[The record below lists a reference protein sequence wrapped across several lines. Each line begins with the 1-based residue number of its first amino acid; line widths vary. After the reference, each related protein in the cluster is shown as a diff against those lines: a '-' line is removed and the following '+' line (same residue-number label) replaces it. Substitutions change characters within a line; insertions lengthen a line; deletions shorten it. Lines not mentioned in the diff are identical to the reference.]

1 MRKIFTLLMVFVML
15 PLVAWAATVKPA
27 DGSTTK
33 LGTDPISIT
42 SAGTYTITGTYSG
55 SYSGNIINVNASG
68 QDVTLIL
75 DNVTIEKE
83 AELTG
88 SWCALNIGTG
98 TNVTLILKGTN
109 KLISGRLAGI
119 YVPKGATLTIKEDE
133 NTPEG
138 SLEAKSIDTDRSA
151 MGCGIGSTTANKD
164 AGKIIIESG
173 TVTATATASNY
184 GLPGI
189 GGMYSFESI
198 EIKGGTVTATGASA
212 GYYGPGIGLSSMAST
227 TYNENKSGDIKIS
240 GGTVVA
246 TGGDNGAGIGCG
258 NAKNNEYL
266 NIIIE
271 GNAHVTAN
279 GGAKA
284 AGIGG
289 SYAKDATTKVNVTI
303 QGNATV
309 IATGGSGQNGGAG
322 IGGAFDSKNGGEIK
336 ILGNASVTAT
346 GGNCTQSYGGTG
358 IGAGGKNSDF
368 ESIYIN
374 TTGTVK
380 ATAVADASGI
390 GGATAVDETGKTNV
404 TGTITIENGII
415 EATGADGYPGIGRN
429 STTTIKGPAYITA
442 KGGDSADGIDE
453 TTLTIEDGS
462 NAVIVTEGITPDE
475 DWDGVLV
482 IDTEK
487 GTGTIYGDEL
497 EVKQVIE
504 IPEGVTLTIEEGQT
518 LKGGDNITNKGTII
532 NNGTIEGTINNESG
546 ATIQSKIKQEDIKVT
561 VAEKTAYDG
570 KAPEVTVTVKEE
582 EATSGR
588 FEIVSYTYYKI
599 EDGQEI
605 KLEAAPTGA
614 GSYKVVVTVKGTGKA
629 DDQGYAY
636 TDAEIISNA
645 VEFTIPQKSIT
656 ITVEAAT
663 KTYGDADPAF
673 TYTLADGALVS
684 DGDLGTIT
692 VVRQEADKDK
702 QDVGAEITLTV
713 SYTENSNYKVTV
725 TDAKLTITKKAITV
739 TADNKE
745 KAYGEEDPELTFSVP
760 EGALAYDDT
769 SDDLHITLSRAA
781 GEDVGVYA
789 ITGSASEECRNY
801 DVTVTQGSFTIKQAP
816 AVLKFEQEVVEK
828 LTTDEPFIN
837 PITEVVPE
845 DAVITY
851 ASSDETIATV
861 DEQGEVTILKAGEVE
876 ISATNPGDK
885 NYASVTA
892 SYTLK
897 IRKPQPVT
905 PDYPDYYNIY
915 VDECEGVTVET
926 STNVVR
932 EGNSMSFT
940 VEVAEGY
947 TAENMTVKVKRSLFG
962 YTDVI
967 EPNEE
972 GKYEIRNIYTE
983 IYITVEGVEKETPTG
998 IEEITGVKVYTKD
1011 GSLYVQT
1018 PKQEQVVIISISGAV
1033 IKNETQIGLKRY
1045 DLPRGIYI
1053 VRVGTQNY
1061 KIRN

>member
-1 MRKIFTLLMVFVML
+1 MRKIFTLLMVLLLM
-15 PLVAWAATVKPA
+15 PLVAWAATITPT
-27 DGSTTK
+27 DGSTTI

-55 SYSGNIINVNASG
+55 SYSGNIISVNANG
-68 QDVTLIL
+68 QEVSLVL
-75 DNVTIEKE
+75 DDVTIEKT
-83 AELTG
+83 ADLKG
-88 SWCALNIGTG
+88 SWCALSIGTG

-109 KLISGRLAGI
+109 KLISGGKVGI
-119 YVPKGATLTIKEDE
+119 YVSKGAILTIKE
-133 NTPEG
+133 NAGNPGG
-138 SLEAKSIDTDRSA
+138 SLDAKSVDTDIKS
-151 MGCGIGSTTANKD
+151 MGCGIGSNNNSDGPD

-173 TVTATATASNY
+173 KVTASTTCVGA
-184 GLPGI
+184 PGI
-189 GGMYSFESI
+189 GGWYSFESI
-198 EIKGGTVTATGASA
+198 EIKGGTVETTGASNT
-212 GYYGPGIGLSSMAST
+212 GGKFGPGIGLSSQASMSST
-227 TYNENKSGDIKIS
+227 ASGDIKIS
-240 GGTVVA
+240 GGMVVA
-246 TGGDNGAGIGCG
+246 TGGANAAGIGCG
-258 NAKNNEYL
+258 IVKNDTDL
-266 NIIIE
+266 NVIIE
-271 GNAHVTAN
+271 GDARVIAN
-279 GGAKA
+279 GGDRA

-289 SYAKDATTKVNVTI
+289 AFITGNTPEDITTKVNVTI
-303 QGNATV
+303 QGNAIVT
-309 IATGGSGQNGGAG
+309 ATGGGSKNGGAG
-322 IGGAFDSKNGGEIK
+322 IGGAYNSANGGKIK

-346 GGNCTQSYGGTG
+346 GGSSTRYGGAG
-358 IGAGGKNSDF
+358 IGAGEGDSDF
-368 ESIYIN
+368 ESIEIN

-380 ATAVADASGI
+380 ATAVACAAGI
-390 GGATAVDETGKTNV
+390 GGGYVSNP
-404 TGTITIENGII
+404 TGTIAIENGII
-415 EATGADGYPGIGRN
+415 EATGAGKGYPGIGKN

-442 KGGDSADGIDE
+442 KGGDSTDGIDK
-453 TTLTIEDGS
+453 TALTIEDNS
-462 NAVIVTEGITPDE
+462 NAVIVTEGITPNE
-475 DWDGVLV
+475 EWDGVLV

-487 GTGTIYGDEL
+487 GTGTIYGDEV
-497 EVKQVIE
+497 EVKQEIE
-504 IPEGVTLTIEEGQT
+504 IPEDVTLTIEEGQT
-518 LKGGDNITNKGTII
+518 LKGDDNITNKGTII

-614 GSYKVVVTVKGTGKA
+614 GSYKVAVTVKGTGKA

-636 TDAEIISNA
+636 TDAEVTSKA

-663 KTYGDADPAF
+663 KMYGDADPAF

-702 QDVGAEITLTV
+702 QDAGAEITLTV
-713 SYTENSNYKVTV
+713 PYTENPNYKVTV

-745 KAYGEEDPELTFSVP
+745 KAYGEEDPELTFLVP

-801 DVTVTQGSFTIKQAP
+801 NVTVTQGSFTIKQAP

-845 DAVITY
+845 NAVITY

-861 DEQGEVTILKAGEVE
+861 DEQGEVTLLKAGEVE
-876 ISATNPGDK
+876 ISATNPGNE
-885 NYASVTA
+885 NYASVTV

-915 VDECEGVTVET
+915 VEECEGITVET

-940 VEVAEGY
+940 IEVAEGY
-947 TAENMTVKVKRSLFG
+947 TAEDMVVKVKRSLFG

-972 GKYEIRNIYTE
+972 GKYEIRNIWTE

-998 IEEITGVKVYTKD
+998 IEEITESKVYAKD

-1018 PKQEQVVIISISGAV
+1018 SKQEQVVIISISGAV
-1033 IKNETQIGLKRY
+1033 AKNETQIGLKRY
-1045 DLPRGIYI
+1045 DLPHGIYI

>member
-1 MRKIFTLLMVFVML
+1 MRKIFTLLMVLLLM
-15 PLVAWAATVKPA
+15 PLVAWAATITPT
-27 DGSTTK
+27 DGSTTT
-33 LGTDPISIT
+33 LGADFISIT
-42 SAGTYTITGTYSG
+42 SSGTYTITGTYSG
-55 SYSGNIINVNASG
+55 SYSGNIISVNANG
-68 QDVTLIL
+68 QEVSLVL
-75 DNVTIEKE
+75 DDVTIEKT
-83 AELTG
+83 ADLKG
-88 SWCALNIGTG
+88 SWCALSIGTG

-133 NTPEG
+133 NTPG
-138 SLEAKSIDTDRSA
+138 SSLEAKSIDTDKDA
-151 MGCGIGSTTANKD
+151 MGCGIGCTTANKD

-173 TVTATATASNY
+173 TVTATASNY

-198 EIKGGTVTATGASA
+198 EIKGGTVTATGASD

-240 GGTVVA
+240 GGMVVA
-246 TGGDNGAGIGCG
+246 TGGANAAGIGCG
-258 NAKNNEYL
+258 IVKNDTDL
-266 NIIIE
+266 NVIIE
-271 GNAHVTAN
+271 GDARVIAN
-279 GGAKA
+279 GGDRA

-289 SYAKDATTKVNVTI
+289 AFITGNTPEDITTKVNVTI
-303 QGNATV
+303 QGNAIVT
-309 IATGGSGQNGGAG
+309 ATGGGSKNGGAG
-322 IGGAFDSKNGGEIK
+322 IGGAYNSANGGKIK

-346 GGNCTQSYGGTG
+346 GGSSTRYGGAG
-358 IGAGGKNSDF
+358 IGAGEGDSDF
-368 ESIYIN
+368 ESIEIN

-380 ATAVADASGI
+380 ATAVACAAGI
-390 GGATAVDETGKTNV
+390 GGGYVSNP
-404 TGTITIENGII
+404 TGTIAIENGII
-415 EATGADGYPGIGRN
+415 EATGAGKGYPGIGKN

-442 KGGDSADGIDE
+442 KGGDSTDGIDK
-453 TTLTIEDGS
+453 TALTIEDNS
-462 NAVIVTEGITPDE
+462 NAVIVTEGITPNE
-475 DWDGVLV
+475 EWDGVLV

-487 GTGTIYGDEL
+487 GTGTIYGDEV
-497 EVKQVIE
+497 EVKQEIE
-504 IPEGVTLTIEEGQT
+504 IPEDVTLTIEEGQT

-614 GSYKVVVTVKGTGKA
+614 GSYKVAVTVKGTGKA

-636 TDAEIISNA
+636 TDAEVTSKA

-663 KTYGDADPAF
+663 KMYGDADPAF

-702 QDVGAEITLTV
+702 QDAGAEITLTV
-713 SYTENSNYKVTV
+713 SYTENPNYKVTV

-801 DVTVTQGSFTIKQAP
+801 NVTVTQGSFTIKQAP

-845 DAVITY
+845 NAVITY

-861 DEQGEVTILKAGEVE
+861 DEQGEVTLLKAGEVE
-876 ISATNPGDK
+876 ISATNPGNE
-885 NYASVTA
+885 NYASVTV

-915 VDECEGVTVET
+915 VEECEGVTVET

-940 VEVAEGY
+940 IEVAEGY
-947 TAENMTVKVKRSLFG
+947 TAEDMVVKVKRSLFG

-967 EPNEE
+967 EPNKE

-983 IYITVEGVEKETPTG
+983 IYITVEGVEK
-998 IEEITGVKVYTKD
+998 
-1011 GSLYVQT
+1011 
-1018 PKQEQVVIISISGAV
+1018 
-1033 IKNETQIGLKRY
+1033 
-1045 DLPRGIYI
+1045 
-1053 VRVGTQNY
+1053 
-1061 KIRN
+1061 

>member
-1 MRKIFTLLMVFVML
+1 MRKIFTLLMTFVML
-15 PLVAWAATVKPA
+15 PLVAWAAVTPT
-27 DGSTTK
+27 DGSTMT

-42 SAGTYTITGTYSG
+42 SAGTYTITGTYNG
-55 SYSGNIINVNASG
+55 SYSNNIISVNANG
-68 QDVTLIL
+68 QVTLVL
-75 DNVTIEKE
+75 DNVTIGENVTSGK
-83 AELTG
+83 
-88 SWCALNIGTG
+88 WYALNIGTG
-98 TNVTLILKGTN
+98 TELTLVLKGEN
-109 KLISGRLAGI
+109 KLISGRDAGI

-133 NTPEG
+133 SNPGG
-138 SLEAKSIDTDRSA
+138 SLEAKSINTNADA

-173 TVTATATASNY
+173 IVTATASNY

-198 EIKGGTVTATGASA
+198 EIKGGTVTATGASNA
-212 GYYGPGIGLSSMAST
+212 FYGPGIGLSSMAST

-240 GGTVVA
+240 GGIVVA

-271 GNAHVTAN
+271 GDAHVTAY

-289 SYAKDATTKVNVTI
+289 SFAEDATTKVNVTI

-309 IATGGSGQNGGAG
+309 IATGGSDKNGGAG
-322 IGGAFDSKNGGEIK
+322 IGGAYNSKNGGKIK

-346 GGNCTQSYGGTG
+346 GGNRTNSYGYGYGGAG
-358 IGAGGKNSDF
+358 IGAGGQNSDF
-368 ESIYIN
+368 ESIEIN

-442 KGGDSADGIDE
+442 KGGDSADEGIDE
-453 TTLTIEDGS
+453 TTLVIENNS
-462 NAVIVTEGITPDE
+462 NAVIVTEGIIPNE
-475 DWDGVLV
+475 EWDGVLV

-487 GTGTIYGDEL
+487 GTGTIYGDDV
-497 EVKQVIE
+497 EVKQKIE

-561 VAEKTAYDG
+561 VAEKTVYDG

-636 TDAEIISNA
+636 TVAEVTSEA

-663 KTYGDADPAF
+663 KTYGDADPVF

-684 DGDLGTIT
+684 DGDLGAII

-702 QDVGAEITLTV
+702 QDVGADITLTV
-713 SYTENSNYKVTV
+713 SFTENPNYKVTV

-789 ITGSASEECRNY
+789 ITRSASEECRNY
-801 DVTVTQGSFTIKQAP
+801 NVTVTQGSFTIKQAP

-876 ISATNPGDK
+876 ISATNPGNE
-885 NYASVTA
+885 NYASVTV

-915 VDECEGVTVET
+915 VEECEGVTVET

-940 VEVAEGY
+940 IEVAEGY

-972 GKYEIRNIYTE
+972 GKYEIRNIWTE

-998 IEEITGVKVYTKD
+998 IEEITESKVYAKD

>member
-55 SYSGNIINVNASG
+55 AYSNNSNIISVNASG

-138 SLEAKSIDTDRSA
+138 SLEAKSIDTDWSA

-246 TGGDNGAGIGCG
+246 TGGDNAAGIGCG
-258 NAKNNEYL
+258 NAKNNTDL

-271 GNAHVTAN
+271 GDAHVTAK

-390 GGATAVDETGKTNV
+390 GGAVYTPV
-404 TGTITIENGII
+404 TGTITIENGTI
-415 EATGADGYPGIGRN
+415 EATGAGYGYPGIGKN
-429 STTTIKGPAYITA
+429 TSTTINGSAYIIA
-442 KGGDSADGIDE
+442 KGGDSADGIDK
-453 TTLTIEDGS
+453 TTLTIDDNS
-462 NAVIVTEGITPDE
+462 NAVIVTEGITPNE
-475 DWDGVLV
+475 EWDGVLV

-487 GTGTIYGDEL
+487 GTGTIYGDEV

-588 FEIVSYTYYKI
+588 FVIVSYTYYKI

-614 GSYKVVVTVKGTGKA
+614 GSYKVAVTVKGTG

-636 TDAEIISNA
+636 TDAEVTSKA

-702 QDVGAEITLTV
+702 QDAGAEITFTV
-713 SYTENSNYKVTV
+713 SYTENPNYKVTE

-801 DVTVTQGSFTIKQAP
+801 DVTVTQGSFTIKQAS

-885 NYASVTA
+885 NYASVTV

-915 VDECEGVTVET
+915 VEECEGVTVET

-940 VEVAEGY
+940 VEVADGY
-947 TAENMTVKVKRSLFG
+947 TAEDMVVKVKRSLFG

-998 IEEITGVKVYTKD
+998 IEELQSTKVYAKD

-1018 PKQEQVVIISISGAV
+1018 PKQEEVQIISISGAV

-1053 VRVGTQNY
+1053 VRVGEETY
-1061 KIRN
+1061 KVRN

>member
-1 MRKIFTLLMVFVML
+1 MRKIFTLLMVLLLM
-15 PLVAWAATVKPA
+15 PLVAWAATITPT
-27 DGSTTK
+27 DGSTTT
-33 LGTDPISIT
+33 LGADFISIT
-42 SAGTYTITGTYSG
+42 SSGTYTITGTYSG
-55 SYSGNIINVNASG
+55 SYSGNIISVNANG
-68 QDVTLIL
+68 QEVSLVL
-75 DNVTIEKE
+75 DDVTIEKT
-83 AELTG
+83 ADLKG
-88 SWCALNIGTG
+88 SWCALSIGTG

-133 NTPEG
+133 NTPG
-138 SLEAKSIDTDRSA
+138 SSLEAKSIDTDKDA
-151 MGCGIGSTTANKD
+151 MGCGIGCTTANKD

-173 TVTATATASNY
+173 TVTATASNY

-198 EIKGGTVTATGASA
+198 EIKGGTVTATGASD

-246 TGGDNGAGIGCG
+246 TGGNAAAGIGCG

-271 GNAHVTAN
+271 GDAHVTAK
-279 GGAKA
+279 GGDKA

-289 SYAKDATTKVNVTI
+289 SYVGNTSETITKVNVTI

-309 IATGGSGQNGGAG
+309 IATGGSGKNGGAG
-322 IGGAFDSKNGGEIK
+322 IGGAYDSKNGGEIK

-346 GGNCTQSYGGTG
+346 GGNRTNGYGGAG

-368 ESIYIN
+368 ESIEIN

-390 GGATAVDETGKTNV
+390 GGAAYTPV
-404 TGTITIENGII
+404 TGTITIENGTI
-415 EATGADGYPGIGRN
+415 EATGAGYGYPGIGKN

-442 KGGDSADGIDE
+442 KGGDSADEGIDE
-453 TTLTIEDGS
+453 TTLTIEDNS
-462 NAVIVTEGITPDE
+462 NAVIVTDGITPGE
-475 DWDGVLV
+475 NWNGVLV
-482 IDTEK
+482 IDTKEN
-487 GTGTIYGDEL
+487 TGTIYGDEV
-497 EVKQVIE
+497 EVKQEIE
-504 IPEGVTLTIEEGQT
+504 IPEDVTLTIKDGQT
-518 LKGGDNITNKGTII
+518 LKGGDNITNKGEII
-532 NNGTIEGTINNESG
+532 NNGTIDGNINNDDDG
-546 ATIQSKIKQEDIKVT
+546 TVKSKIKQDDIKVT
-561 VAEKTAYDG
+561 VEEKEYDG
-570 KAPEVTVTVKEE
+570 EAPKVTVTVDGED
-582 EATSGR
+582 ASSGT
-588 FEIVSYTYYKI
+588 FIVVSYTYYKI

-614 GSYKVVVTVKGTGKA
+614 GSYKVAVTMKGTGKA

-636 TDAEIISNA
+636 TDAEVTSKA

-663 KTYGDADPAF
+663 KMYGDADPAF

-702 QDVGAEITLTV
+702 QDAGAEITLTV
-713 SYTENSNYKVTV
+713 SYTENPNYKVTV
-725 TDAKLTITKKAITV
+725 TDATLTITKKAITV
-739 TADNKE
+739 TAVNKE

-801 DVTVTQGSFTIKQAP
+801 NVTVTQGSFTIKQAP

-876 ISATNPGDK
+876 ISATNPGNE
-885 NYASVTA
+885 NYASVTV

-915 VDECEGVTVET
+915 VEECEGVTVET

-940 VEVAEGY
+940 IEVAEGY

-972 GKYEIRNIYTE
+972 GKYEIRNIWTE

-998 IEEITGVKVYTKD
+998 IEEITESKVYAKD

-1033 IKNETQIGLKRY
+1033 AKNETQIGLKRY

>member
-1 MRKIFTLLMVFVML
+1 MRKIFTLLMALVML

-27 DGSTTK
+27 DGSTTT

-42 SAGTYTITGTYSG
+42 SAGTYTITGTYNG
-55 SYSGNIINVNASG
+55 SYSNNIISVNASG
-68 QDVTLIL
+68 QKVTLVL
-75 DNVTIEKE
+75 DNVTIGENVSS
-83 AELTG
+83 G
-88 SWCALNIGTG
+88 RWYALNIGTG
-98 TNVTLILKGTN
+98 TEVTLALKGEN
-109 KLISGRLAGI
+109 KLISGGFAGI
-119 YVPKGATLTIKEDE
+119 HVPNGATLTIKEDD
-133 NTPEG
+133 NNPGG
-138 SLEAKSIDTDRSA
+138 SLEAKSIKTNLSSV
-151 MGCGIGSTTANKD
+151 GCGIGSNTYSAAGTD

-173 TVTATATASNY
+173 MVTATTECEGA
-184 GLPGI
+184 PGM
-189 GGMYSFESI
+189 GGWYSFESI
-198 EIKGGTVTATGASA
+198 EIKGGTVTTTGASDTS
-212 GYYGPGIGLSSMAST
+212 GKFGPGIGLSSRASISST
-227 TYNENKSGDIKIS
+227 ANGDIKIS
-240 GGTVVA
+240 GGIVVA
-246 TGGDNGAGIGCG
+246 TGGANAAGIGCG
-258 NAKNNEYL
+258 IVKNNTDL
-266 NIIIE
+266 NVIIE
-271 GNAHVTAN
+271 GDAQVIAN
-279 GGAKA
+279 GGDRA

-289 SYAKDATTKVNVTI
+289 AFITGNTPEDITTKVNVTI

-309 IATGGSGQNGGAG
+309 IATGGSGKNGGAG
-322 IGGAFDSKNGGEIK
+322 IGGAYDSKNGGEIK

-346 GGNCTQSYGGTG
+346 GGSSTNGYGGGAG
-358 IGAGGKNSDF
+358 IGAGEGDSDF
-368 ESIYIN
+368 ESIEIN
-374 TTGTVK
+374 TTGTVT
-380 ATAVADASGI
+380 ATAVACAAGI
-390 GGATAVDETGKTNV
+390 GGGYVSK
-404 TGTITIENGII
+404 GTIAIENGII
-415 EATGADGYPGIGRN
+415 GATGAGKGYPGIGKN

-442 KGGDSADGIDE
+442 KGGDSTDGIDK
-453 TTLTIEDGS
+453 TALTIEDNS
-462 NAVIVTEGITPDE
+462 NAVIVTEGITPNE
-475 DWDGVLV
+475 EWDGVLV

-487 GTGTIYGDEL
+487 GTGTIYGDEV
-497 EVKQVIE
+497 EVKQEIE
-504 IPEGVTLTIEEGQT
+504 IPEDVTLTIEEGQT
-518 LKGGDNITNKGTII
+518 LKGGDNITNKGKIV
-532 NNGTIEGTINNESG
+532 NNGTIDGTISNEGS
-546 ATIQSKIKQEDIKVT
+546 ATIQSTIKKEDIKVT
-561 VAEKTAYDG
+561 IAEKEAYDG
-570 KAPEVTVTVKEE
+570 EVPDVTVTVNDEDVN
-582 EATSGR
+582 SGK
-588 FEIVSYTYYKI
+588 FEVSYTYYKI
-599 EDGQEI
+599 EDENET
-605 KLEAAPTGA
+605 KLEAAPTNA
-614 GSYKVVVTVKGTGKA
+614 GYYKVVVAVKGTGKA
-629 DDQGYAY
+629 DEQGYAY
-636 TDAEIISNA
+636 TKTTVELEA
-645 VEFTIPQKSIT
+645 VKFIIPQKSIM
-656 ITVEAAT
+656 ITVSAAT

-692 VVRQEADKDK
+692 VVRQKADKGKEDA
-702 QDVGAEITLTV
+702 GADITLMV
-713 SYTENSNYKVTV
+713 SYTDNPNYNVTV
-725 TDAKLTITKKAITV
+725 TIAKLVITKKSITV
-739 TADNKE
+739 MADSKE

-801 DVTVTQGSFTIKQAP
+801 NVTVTQGSFTIKQAP

-876 ISATNPGDK
+876 ISATNPGNE
-885 NYASVTA
+885 NYASVTV

-915 VDECEGVTVET
+915 VEECEGVTVET

-940 VEVAEGY
+940 IEVAEGY

-972 GKYEIRNIYTE
+972 GKYEIRNIWTE

-998 IEEITGVKVYTKD
+998 IEEITESKVYAKD

-1033 IKNETQIGLKRY
+1033 AKNETQIGLKRY

>member
-1 MRKIFTLLMVFVML
+1 MRKIFTLLMVLLLM
-15 PLVAWAATVKPA
+15 PLVAWAATITPT
-27 DGSTTK
+27 DGSTTT
-33 LGTDPISIT
+33 LGADFISIT
-42 SAGTYTITGTYSG
+42 SSGTYTITGTYSG
-55 SYSGNIINVNASG
+55 SYSGNIISVNANG
-68 QDVTLIL
+68 QEVSLVL
-75 DNVTIEKE
+75 DDVTIEKT
-83 AELTG
+83 ADLKG
-88 SWCALNIGTG
+88 SWCALSIGTG

-133 NTPEG
+133 NTPG
-138 SLEAKSIDTDRSA
+138 SSLEAKSIDTDKDA
-151 MGCGIGSTTANKD
+151 MGCGIGCTTANKD

-173 TVTATATASNY
+173 TVTATASNY

-198 EIKGGTVTATGASA
+198 EIKGGTVTATGASNA
-212 GYYGPGIGLSSMAST
+212 FYGPGIGLSSMAST

-240 GGTVVA
+240 GGIVVA

-271 GNAHVTAN
+271 GDAHVTAK
-279 GGAKA
+279 GGDKA

-289 SYAKDATTKVNVTI
+289 SYVGNTSETITKVNVTI

-309 IATGGSGQNGGAG
+309 TATGGGSKNGGAG
-322 IGGAFDSKNGGEIK
+322 IGGAYGSANGGEIK

-346 GGNCTQSYGGTG
+346 GGGSTNGYGGAG

-368 ESIYIN
+368 ESIEIN
-374 TTGTVK
+374 TTGTVE
-380 ATAVADASGI
+380 ATAVASAPGI
-390 GGATAVDETGKTNV
+390 GGVTASNV
-404 TGTITIENGII
+404 TGTITIENGTIK
-415 EATGADGYPGIGRN
+415 ATGAGYGYPGIGKN

-442 KGGDSADGIDE
+442 KGGDSTDGIDK
-453 TTLTIEDGS
+453 TALTIEDNS
-462 NAVIVTEGITPDE
+462 NAVIVTEGITPNE
-475 DWDGVLV
+475 EWDGVLV
-482 IDTEK
+482 IDTEEN
-487 GTGTIYGDEL
+487 TATIYGDEV
-497 EVKQVIE
+497 EVQHEIE
-504 IPEGVTLTIEEGQT
+504 IPKDVTLTIEEGQT
-518 LKGGDNITNKGTII
+518 LKGGDNITNKGKIV

-561 VAEKTAYDG
+561 VAKKTAYDG

-588 FEIVSYTYYKI
+588 FEIVSYAYYKI
-599 EDGQEI
+599 EDGKET
-605 KLEAAPTGA
+605 KLEGAPTDA
-614 GSYKVVVTVKGTGKA
+614 GSYKVTATVKGTGKA

-645 VEFTIPQKSIT
+645 VEFMIPQKSIT

-663 KTYGDADPAF
+663 KTYGDADPKF
-673 TYTLADGALVS
+673 TYTLAESVLVQN
-684 DGDLGTIT
+684 GDLGTIT
-692 VVRQEADKDK
+692 VVRQEADKGKEDA
-702 QDVGAEITLTV
+702 GAEITLMV
-713 SYTENSNYKVTV
+713 SYTENLNYKVTV

-789 ITGSASEECRNY
+789 IIGSASEECRNY
-801 DVTVTQGSFTIKQAP
+801 NVTVTQGSFTIKQAP

-876 ISATNPGDK
+876 ISAMNPGDK
-885 NYASVTA
+885 NYASVTV

-915 VDECEGVTVET
+915 VEECEGVTVET

-940 VEVAEGY
+940 IEVAEGY

-962 YTDVI
+962 YTDII

-998 IEEITGVKVYTKD
+998 IEELQSTKVYAQD

-1018 PKQEQVVIISISGAV
+1018 PKQEEVRIISISGAV

>member
-1 MRKIFTLLMVFVML
+1 MVVALAVILMLLQELM
-15 PLVAWAATVKPA
+15 PEC
-27 DGSTTK
+27 
-33 LGTDPISIT
+33 
-42 SAGTYTITGTYSG
+42 AG
-55 SYSGNIINVNASG
+55 A
-68 QDVTLIL
+68 
-75 DNVTIEKE
+75 
-83 AELTG
+83 
-88 SWCALNIGTG
+88 
-98 TNVTLILKGTN
+98 
-109 KLISGRLAGI
+109 
-119 YVPKGATLTIKEDE
+119 
-133 NTPEG
+133 
-138 SLEAKSIDTDRSA
+138 
-151 MGCGIGSTTANKD
+151 
-164 AGKIIIESG
+164 
-173 TVTATATASNY
+173 
-184 GLPGI
+184 PGI
-189 GGMYSFESI
+189 GGWYSFESI
-198 EIKGGTVTATGASA
+198 EIKGGAVTATGASDT
-212 GYYGPGIGLSSMAST
+212 GGKYGPGIGLSSMAST

-246 TGGDNGAGIGCG
+246 TGGNAAAGIGCG

-271 GNAHVTAN
+271 GDAHVTAK
-279 GGAKA
+279 GGDKA

-289 SYAKDATTKVNVTI
+289 SYVGITSETITKVNVTI

-309 IATGGSGQNGGAG
+309 IATDDSGKNGGAG
-322 IGGAFDSKNGGEIK
+322 IGGAYDSKNGGEIK

-346 GGNCTQSYGGTG
+346 GGNRTNGYGGAG

-368 ESIYIN
+368 ESIEIN

-390 GGATAVDETGKTNV
+390 GGAAYTPV
-404 TGTITIENGII
+404 TGTITIENGTI
-415 EATGADGYPGIGRN
+415 EATGAGYGYPGIGKN

-442 KGGDSADGIDE
+442 KGGDSADEGIDE
-453 TTLTIEDGS
+453 TTLTIEDNS
-462 NAVIVTEGITPDE
+462 NAVIVTDGITPGE
-475 DWDGVLV
+475 NWNGVLV
-482 IDTEK
+482 IDTKEN
-487 GTGTIYGDEL
+487 TGTIYGDEV
-497 EVKQVIE
+497 EVKQEIE
-504 IPEGVTLTIEEGQT
+504 IPEDVTLTIKDGQT
-518 LKGGDNITNKGTII
+518 LKGGDNITNKGEII
-532 NNGTIEGTINNESG
+532 NNGTIDGNINNDDDG
-546 ATIQSKIKQEDIKVT
+546 TVKSKIKQDDIKVT
-561 VAEKTAYDG
+561 VEEKEYDG
-570 KAPEVTVTVKEE
+570 EAPKVTVTVDGED
-582 EATSGR
+582 ASSGT
-588 FEIVSYTYYKI
+588 FIVVSYTYYKS
-599 EDGQEI
+599 DGT
-605 KLEAAPTGA
+605 KLVGAPTDA
-614 GSYKVVVTVKGTGKA
+614 GSYKVTVTVKGTGKA

-636 TDAEIISNA
+636 TDAEVTSKA

-663 KTYGDADPAF
+663 KMYGDADPAF

-702 QDVGAEITLTV
+702 QDAGAEITLTV
-713 SYTENSNYKVTV
+713 SYTENPNYKVTV

-781 GEDVGVYA
+781 GEDVDVYA

-801 DVTVTQGSFTIKQAP
+801 NVTVTQGSFTIKQAP

-845 DAVITY
+845 NAVITY

-876 ISATNPGDK
+876 ISATNPGNE
-885 NYASVTA
+885 NYASVTV

-940 VEVAEGY
+940 VEVADGY
-947 TAENMTVKVKRSLFG
+947 TAEDMVVKVKRSLFG

>member
-1 MRKIFTLLMVFVML
+1 MRKIFTLLMALVML

-27 DGSTTK
+27 DGSTTT

-42 SAGTYTITGTYSG
+42 SAGTYTITGTYNG
-55 SYSGNIINVNASG
+55 SYSNNIISVNASG
-68 QDVTLIL
+68 QKVTLVL
-75 DNVTIEKE
+75 DNVTIGENVSS
-83 AELTG
+83 G
-88 SWCALNIGTG
+88 RWYALNIGTG
-98 TNVTLILKGTN
+98 TEVTLALKGEN
-109 KLISGRLAGI
+109 KLISGGFAGI
-119 YVPKGATLTIKEDE
+119 HVPNGATLTIKEDD
-133 NTPEG
+133 NNPGG
-138 SLEAKSIDTDRSA
+138 SLEAKSIKTNLSSV
-151 MGCGIGSTTANKD
+151 GCGIGSNTYSAAGTD

-173 TVTATATASNY
+173 MVTASTTCAGA
-184 GLPGI
+184 PGI
-189 GGMYSFESI
+189 GGWYSFESI
-198 EIKGGTVTATGASA
+198 EIKGGTVETTGASNT
-212 GYYGPGIGLSSMAST
+212 GGKFGPGIGLSSQASRSST
-227 TYNENKSGDIKIS
+227 ASGDIKIS
-240 GGTVVA
+240 GGMVVA
-246 TGGDNGAGIGCG
+246 TGGENAAGIGCG
-258 NAKNNEYL
+258 IVKNDTDL
-266 NIIIE
+266 NVIIE
-271 GNAHVTAN
+271 GDAQVIAT
-279 GGAKA
+279 GGDRA

-289 SYAKDATTKVNVTI
+289 AFITGNTPEDITTKVNVTI

-309 IATGGSGQNGGAG
+309 TATGGGSKNGGAG
-322 IGGAFDSKNGGEIK
+322 IGGAYNSANGGKIK
-336 ILGNASVTAT
+336 ILGNASVIAT
-346 GGNCTQSYGGTG
+346 GGSSTNGYGGGAG
-358 IGAGGKNSDF
+358 IGAGEGDSDF
-368 ESIYIN
+368 ESIEIN

-380 ATAVADASGI
+380 ATAVACAAGI
-390 GGATAVDETGKTNV
+390 GGGYVSK
-404 TGTITIENGII
+404 GTIAIENGII
-415 EATGADGYPGIGRN
+415 KATGAGKGYPGIGKN

-442 KGGDSADGIDE
+442 KGGDSTDGIDK
-453 TTLTIEDGS
+453 TALTIEDNS
-462 NAVIVTEGITPDE
+462 NAVIVTEGITPNE
-475 DWDGVLV
+475 EWDGVLV

-487 GTGTIYGDEL
+487 GTGTIYGDEV
-497 EVKQVIE
+497 EVKQEIK
-504 IPEGVTLTIEEGQT
+504 IPEDVTLTIEEGQT
-518 LKGGDNITNKGTII
+518 LKGGDNITNKGKIV
-532 NNGTIEGTINNESG
+532 NNGTIDGTISNEGS
-546 ATIQSKIKQEDIKVT
+546 ATIQSTIKKEDIKVT
-561 VAEKTAYDG
+561 IAEKEAYDG
-570 KAPEVTVTVKEE
+570 EVPDVTVTVNDEDVN
-582 EATSGR
+582 SGK
-588 FEIVSYTYYKI
+588 FEVSYTYYKI
-599 EDGQEI
+599 EDENET
-605 KLEAAPTGA
+605 KLEAAPTDA
-614 GSYKVVVTVKGTGKA
+614 GYYKVVVAVKGTGKA
-629 DDQGYAY
+629 DEQGYAY
-636 TDAEIISNA
+636 TKTTVELEA
-645 VEFTIPQKSIT
+645 VKFTIPQKSIM
-656 ITVEAAT
+656 ITVSAAT
-663 KTYGDADPAF
+663 KTYGDADPKF
-673 TYTLADGALVS
+673 TYTLAESVLVQN
-684 DGDLGTIT
+684 GDLGTIT
-692 VVRQEADKDK
+692 VVRQEADKGKEDA
-702 QDVGAEITLTV
+702 GAEITLTV
-713 SYTENSNYKVTV
+713 SYTENLNYKVTV

-769 SDDLHITLSRAA
+769 SDDLHITLSCAA

-885 NYASVTA
+885 NYASVTV

-940 VEVAEGY
+940 IEVAEGY

-962 YTDVI
+962 YTDII

-1053 VRVGTQNY
+1053 VRVGEETY
-1061 KIRN
+1061 KVRN

>member
-1 MRKIFTLLMVFVML
+1 MRKIFTLLMALLLM
-15 PLVAWAATVKPA
+15 PLVAWAATITPT
-27 DGSTTK
+27 DGSTTT
-33 LGTDPISIT
+33 LGADFISIT
-42 SAGTYTITGTYSG
+42 SSGTYTITGTYTG
-55 SYSGNIINVNASG
+55 TYARNIITVNANG
-68 QDVTLIL
+68 QDVTLVL
-75 DNVTIEKE
+75 DDVTIGEGTS
-83 AELTG
+83 TG
-88 SWCALNIGTG
+88 EWCALRIETG
-98 TNVTLILKGTN
+98 ANVTLELKGTN
-109 KLISGRLAGI
+109 KLISGGKVGI
-119 YVPKGATLTIKEDE
+119 YVSKGAILTIKE
-133 NTPEG
+133 NAGNPGG
-138 SLEAKSIDTDRSA
+138 SLDAKSVDTDIKKS
-151 MGCGIGSTTANKD
+151 MGCGIGSNNNSDGPD

-173 TVTATATASNY
+173 TVTASTTCAGA
-184 GLPGI
+184 PGI
-189 GGMYSFESI
+189 GGWYSFESI
-198 EIKGGTVTATGASA
+198 EIKGGTVTTTGASNT
-212 GYYGPGIGLSSMAST
+212 GGKFGPGIGLSSQASISST
-227 TYNENKSGDIKIS
+227 ASGDIKIS
-240 GGTVVA
+240 GGMVVA
-246 TGGDNGAGIGCG
+246 TGGANAAGIGCG
-258 NAKNNEYL
+258 IVKNNTDL
-266 NIIIE
+266 NVIIE
-271 GNAHVTAN
+271 GDAQVIAN
-279 GGAKA
+279 GGDRA

-289 SYAKDATTKVNVTI
+289 AFITGNTPEDITTKVNVTI

-309 IATGGSGQNGGAG
+309 TATGGGSKNGGAG
-322 IGGAFDSKNGGEIK
+322 IGGAYGSANGGEIK

-346 GGNCTQSYGGTG
+346 GGSSTNGYGGAG
-358 IGAGGKNSDF
+358 IGAGEGDSDF
-368 ESIYIN
+368 ESIEIN

-380 ATAVADASGI
+380 ATAVACAAGI
-390 GGATAVDETGKTNV
+390 GGGYVSNP
-404 TGTITIENGII
+404 TGTIAIENGII
-415 EATGADGYPGIGRN
+415 EATGAGKGYPGIGKN

-442 KGGDSADGIDE
+442 KGGDSTDGIDK
-453 TTLTIEDGS
+453 TALTIEDNS
-462 NAVIVTEGITPDE
+462 NAVIVTEGITPNE
-475 DWDGVLV
+475 EWDGVLV

-487 GTGTIYGDEL
+487 GTGTIYGDEV
-497 EVKQVIE
+497 EVKQEIE
-504 IPEGVTLTIEEGQT
+504 IPEDVTLTIEEGQT

-614 GSYKVVVTVKGTGKA
+614 GSYKVAVTVKGTGKA

-636 TDAEIISNA
+636 TDAEVTSKA

-663 KTYGDADPAF
+663 KMYGDADPAF

-702 QDVGAEITLTV
+702 QDAGAEITLTV
-713 SYTENSNYKVTV
+713 SYTENPNYKVTV

-801 DVTVTQGSFTIKQAP
+801 NVTVTQGSFTIKQAP

-876 ISATNPGDK
+876 ISATNPGNE
-885 NYASVTA
+885 NYASVTV

-915 VDECEGVTVET
+915 VEECEGVTVET

-940 VEVAEGY
+940 IEVAEGY

-972 GKYEIRNIYTE
+972 GKYEIRNIWTE

-998 IEEITGVKVYTKD
+998 IEEITESKVYAKD

-1033 IKNETQIGLKRY
+1033 AKNETQIGLKRY

>member
-1 MRKIFTLLMVFVML
+1 MRKIFTLLMVLLLM
-15 PLVAWAATVKPA
+15 PLVAWAATITPT
-27 DGSTTK
+27 DGSTTT
-33 LGTDPISIT
+33 LGADFISIT
-42 SAGTYTITGTYSG
+42 SSGTYTITGTYSG
-55 SYSGNIINVNASG
+55 SYSGNIISVNANG
-68 QDVTLIL
+68 QEVSLVL
-75 DNVTIEKE
+75 DDVTIEKT
-83 AELTG
+83 ADLKG
-88 SWCALNIGTG
+88 SWCALSIGTG

-133 NTPEG
+133 NTPG
-138 SLEAKSIDTDRSA
+138 SSLEAKSIDTDKDA
-151 MGCGIGSTTANKD
+151 MGCGIGCTTANKD

-173 TVTATATASNY
+173 TVTATASNY

-198 EIKGGTVTATGASA
+198 EIKGGTVTATGASD

-240 GGTVVA
+240 GGMVVA
-246 TGGDNGAGIGCG
+246 TGGANAAGIGCG
-258 NAKNNEYL
+258 IVKNDTDL
-266 NIIIE
+266 NVIIE
-271 GNAHVTAN
+271 GDARVIAN
-279 GGAKA
+279 GGDRA

-289 SYAKDATTKVNVTI
+289 AFITGNTPEDITTKVNVTI
-303 QGNATV
+303 QGNAIVT
-309 IATGGSGQNGGAG
+309 ATGGGSKNGGAG
-322 IGGAFDSKNGGEIK
+322 IGGAYNSANGGKIK

-346 GGNCTQSYGGTG
+346 GGSSTRYGGAG
-358 IGAGGKNSDF
+358 IGAGEGDSDF
-368 ESIYIN
+368 ESIEIN

-380 ATAVADASGI
+380 ATAVACAAGI
-390 GGATAVDETGKTNV
+390 GGGYVSNP
-404 TGTITIENGII
+404 TGTIAIENGII
-415 EATGADGYPGIGRN
+415 EATGAGKGYPGIGKN

-442 KGGDSADGIDE
+442 KGGDSTDGIDK
-453 TTLTIEDGS
+453 TALTIEDNS
-462 NAVIVTEGITPDE
+462 NAVIVTEGITPNE
-475 DWDGVLV
+475 EWDGVLV

-487 GTGTIYGDEL
+487 GTGTIYGDEV
-497 EVKQVIE
+497 EVKQEIE
-504 IPEGVTLTIEEGQT
+504 IPEDVTLTIEEGQT

-614 GSYKVVVTVKGTGKA
+614 GSYKVAVTVKGTGKA

-636 TDAEIISNA
+636 TDAEVTSKA

-663 KTYGDADPAF
+663 KMYGDADPAF

-702 QDVGAEITLTV
+702 QDAGAEITLTV
-713 SYTENSNYKVTV
+713 SYTENPNYKVTV

-801 DVTVTQGSFTIKQAP
+801 NVTVTQGSFTIKQAP

-845 DAVITY
+845 NAVITY

-861 DEQGEVTILKAGEVE
+861 DEQGEVTLLKAGEVE
-876 ISATNPGDK
+876 ISATNPGNE
-885 NYASVTA
+885 NYASVTV

-915 VDECEGVTVET
+915 VEECEGVTVET

-940 VEVAEGY
+940 IEVAEGY
-947 TAENMTVKVKRSLFG
+947 TAEDMVVKVKRSLFG

-967 EPNEE
+967 EPNKE

-998 IEEITGVKVYTKD
+998 IEEITESKVYAKD

-1018 PKQEQVVIISISGAV
+1018 SKQEQVVIISISGAV

>member
-27 DGSTTK
+27 DGSTTT

-42 SAGTYTITGTYSG
+42 SAGTYTITGTYNG
-55 SYSGNIINVNASG
+55 SYSNNIISVNASG
-68 QDVTLIL
+68 QKVTLVL
-75 DNVTIEKE
+75 DNVTIGENVSS
-83 AELTG
+83 G
-88 SWCALNIGTG
+88 RWYALNIGTG
-98 TNVTLILKGTN
+98 TEVTLALKGEN
-109 KLISGRLAGI
+109 KLISGGFAGI

-133 NTPEG
+133 NNPEG
-138 SLEAKSIDTDRSA
+138 SLEAKSIETSNTKSI
-151 MGCGIGSTTANKD
+151 GCGIGSNNNFYGPD

-173 TVTATATASNY
+173 KVTASTTAGA
-184 GLPGI
+184 PGI
-189 GGMYSFESI
+189 GGWYSFESI
-198 EIKGGTVTATGASA
+198 EIKGGTVTTTGASDA
-212 GYYGPGIGLSSMAST
+212 SGKFGPGIGLSTQASISST
-227 TYNENKSGDIKIS
+227 ANGDIKIS
-240 GGTVVA
+240 GGIVVA
-246 TGGDNGAGIGCG
+246 TGGANAAGIGCG
-258 NAKNNEYL
+258 IVKNNTDL
-266 NIIIE
+266 NVIIE
-271 GNAHVTAN
+271 GDARVIAN
-279 GGAKA
+279 GGDRA

-289 SYAKDATTKVNVTI
+289 AFITGNKPEDITTKVNVTI
-303 QGNATV
+303 QGNAIVTA
-309 IATGGSGQNGGAG
+309 IGGGSKNGGAG
-322 IGGAFDSKNGGEIK
+322 IGGAYNSANGGKIK

-346 GGNCTQSYGGTG
+346 GGSSTNGYGGGAG
-358 IGAGGKNSDF
+358 IGAGEGDSDF
-368 ESIYIN
+368 ESIEIN
-374 TTGTVK
+374 TTGKVR
-380 ATAVADASGI
+380 ATAVACAAGI
-390 GGATAVDETGKTNV
+390 GGATASNV
-404 TGTITIENGII
+404 TGTITIENGTI
-415 EATGADGYPGIGRN
+415 EATGAGYGYPGIGKN

-442 KGGDSADGIDE
+442 KGGDSTDGIDK
-453 TTLTIEDGS
+453 TALTIEDNS
-462 NAVIVTEGITPDE
+462 NAVIVTEGITPNE
-475 DWDGVLV
+475 EWDGVLV

-487 GTGTIYGDEL
+487 GTGTIYGDEV
-497 EVKQVIE
+497 EVKQEIE
-504 IPEGVTLTIEEGQT
+504 IPEDVTLTIEEGQT

-599 EDGQEI
+599 EDGQET
-605 KLEAAPTGA
+605 KLEGAPTDA
-614 GSYKVVVTVKGTGKA
+614 GSYKVTATVKGTGTA

-645 VEFTIPQKSIT
+645 VEFTILQKSIT

-663 KTYGDADPAF
+663 KMYGDTDPAF

-684 DGDLGTIT
+684 GGDLGTIT

-702 QDVGAEITLTV
+702 QDAGAEITLTV
-713 SYTENSNYKVTV
+713 SYTENPDYKVTV

-801 DVTVTQGSFTIKQAP
+801 NVTVTQGSFTIKQAP

-876 ISATNPGDK
+876 ISAMNPGDK

-947 TAENMTVKVKRSLFG
+947 TAEDMVVKVKRSLFG

-998 IEEITGVKVYTKD
+998 IEELQSTKVYAKD

-1045 DLPRGIYI
+1045 DLPCGIYI
-1053 VRVGTQNY
+1053 ICIGEERVKVRN
-1061 KIRN
+1061 